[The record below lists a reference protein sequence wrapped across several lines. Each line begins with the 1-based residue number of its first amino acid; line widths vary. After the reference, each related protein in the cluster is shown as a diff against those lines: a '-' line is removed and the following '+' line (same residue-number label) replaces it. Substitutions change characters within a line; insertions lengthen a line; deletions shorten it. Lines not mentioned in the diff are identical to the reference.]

1 MTAVQTGSSV
11 TRRTYPA
18 LDGIRAIAALA
29 VVGTHAAYWTGNYHE
44 TTVGLLLARLDFGVA
59 LFFVLSG
66 FLLVRPWVRT
76 TDGSDL
82 PSAKRFLWHRALRI
96 LPAYWVVVIVVFVVV
111 PTEPGHGKGLN
122 GLLRTL
128 TLTQVYGSGLLH
140 ADLTQMWS
148 LATEVAFY
156 LLLPVFGW
164 AMVRVARGRPVRLLA
179 CCAALAAIT
188 VVWFPVTQSAVV
200 LDASAVYWLPAYLDW
215 FAGGMALSVLVAWWE
230 TDRDRSPAVLRAIAA
245 APGCCWVLAGCLIAI
260 AATPVAG
267 GATLGQSLSKNLL
280 YLGAALAIVA
290 PCVLRTELT
299 LSTRWIAGP
308 VMRWIGL
315 ISYEV
320 FLLHL
325 LVLDA
330 VMRLMDY
337 PLFTGSLLTVF
348 VLTVAVSL
356 PLAWLLFRLVERPA
370 RRLRERVDVPRSAPQ
385 PSRS

>member
-1 MTAVQTGSSV
+1 MTIGPAG

-29 VVGTHAAYWTGNYHE
+29 VVGTHAAYWTGNYRE

-76 TDGSDL
+76 TDVADL
-82 PSAKRFLWHRALRI
+82 PSARRFLWHRALRI
-96 LPAYWVVVIVVFVVV
+96 LPAYWVVVIVVFAVV
-111 PTEPGHGKGLN
+111 PAEPGHGEGLN

-128 TLTQVYGSGLLH
+128 TLTQIYGGGLLH

-164 AMVRVARGRPVRLLA
+164 AMVRLARGRPVRLLA
-179 CCAALAAIT
+179 CCTVLAAIT
-188 VVWFPVTQSAVV
+188 VVWFCVTRSAVV

-215 FAGGMALSVLVAWWE
+215 FAGGMALSVLVTWWE

-267 GATLGQSLSKNLL
+267 GATLGQSLAKNLL

-299 LSTRWIAGP
+299 VSTRWIAGP

-315 ISYEV
+315 ISYEI
-320 FLLHL
+320 FLVHL

-348 VLTVAVSL
+348 VLTALLSL
-356 PLAWLLFRLVERPA
+356 PPAWLLFRLVERPA
-370 RRLRERVDVPRSAPQ
+370 RRLRDRVGAPRSAPQ